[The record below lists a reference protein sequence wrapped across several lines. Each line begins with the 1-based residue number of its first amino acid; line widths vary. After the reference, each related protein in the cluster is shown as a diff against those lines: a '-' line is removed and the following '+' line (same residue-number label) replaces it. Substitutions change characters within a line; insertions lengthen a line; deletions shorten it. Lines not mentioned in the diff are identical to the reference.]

1 MSTAQASSAS
11 KRHLHP
17 LTLIDPEEIPARFK
31 INFLIDFIKL
41 YIDPSGMDEP
51 NTSKRKKRIRAALGH
66 NVTRIVSKRSHPRLL
81 KVTVHDPKNLEFIIS
96 TLAQLKI
103 FKVWII
109 GIEVT
114 ADFCPRI
121 AADRAL
127 IPEVCTIL
135 AHGIKT
141 DFGLERIYEVASGR
155 NIYNPTVKEARKHFK
170 LGSTFWAGHK
180 HDVKF
185 CRIYPKCTDQKA
197 ALPEEEHR
205 ARYEVNYTTLDN
217 PIPLHEFN
225 IKELIGKNDFLFRR
239 KSSPV
244 NATMEALFQN
254 APLME
259 GVPLLPKGVLGRKP
273 GVKLVNAGQSRR
285 KYASS
290 TEANKSLNKAI
301 SNQARTLH
309 KHWSVHEFAP
319 DVLAPFS
326 TMGACPVLPRAP
338 KQPAQKFTQT
348 SSPSLSEKE
357 DLSITSKVNTP
368 TSTPPNTSSPA
379 HQQPSTHQTSSPA
392 QRRDSA
398 CAAGM
403 PRWLLMGRDKD
414 LEEGPDRSELAIAR
428 SLSTGSMTSPG
439 QQSCSTA
446 GGKVL
451 EKIKSF
457 EEHGEKF
464 FPFLEKN
471 IGHEDSSL
479 LLGEKQQR
487 IESKSIWVAER
498 WTDRLMQARPSSSS
512 NSLPTPTLYKTSPQT
527 ALGAIFI
534 SKTTPRG
541 QPPPKGACR
550 AS

>member
-96 TLAQLKI
+96 KLAQLKI
-103 FKVWII
+103 FKAWII

-114 ADFCPRI
+114 ADFWPRT

-141 DFGLERIYEVASGR
+141 DFGSQRIYEVASGR

-185 CRIYPKCTDQKA
+185 CRIYPKCTDQKVE
-197 ALPEEEHR
+197 LPEEERR
-205 ARYEVNYTTLDN
+205 ARYEVAYKTLGN

-244 NATMEALFQN
+244 NATMQAVFQN

-259 GVPLLPKGVLGRKP
+259 GVPLLPKGVFGGGP
-273 GVKLVNAGQSRR
+273 GVKLVNAVSHVASTRLRQKRTRASTKQSAIKPGRCTSTGPCM
-285 KYASS
+285 SS
-290 TEANKSLNKAI
+290 HLMFSRL
-301 SNQARTLH
+301 SAR
-309 KHWSVHEFAP
+309 WARARF
-319 DVLAPFS
+319 
-326 TMGACPVLPRAP
+326 CPEHP
-338 KQPAQKFTQT
+338 
-348 SSPSLSEKE
+348 SSP
-357 DLSITSKVNTP
+357 
-368 TSTPPNTSSPA
+368 
-379 HQQPSTHQTSSPA
+379 
-392 QRRDSA
+392 RR
-398 CAAGM
+398 
-403 PRWLLMGRDKD
+403 
-414 LEEGPDRSELAIAR
+414 
-428 SLSTGSMTSPG
+428 
-439 QQSCSTA
+439 
-446 GGKVL
+446 
-451 EKIKSF
+451 
-457 EEHGEKF
+457 
-464 FPFLEKN
+464 
-471 IGHEDSSL
+471 
-479 LLGEKQQR
+479 
-487 IESKSIWVAER
+487 
-498 WTDRLMQARPSSSS
+498 
-512 NSLPTPTLYKTSPQT
+512 NSLKLLRPLSLRKR
-527 ALGAIFI
+527 I
-534 SKTTPRG
+534 SL
-541 QPPPKGACR
+541 
-550 AS
+550 